1 MAFDVGKKRV
11 GIAVTDPDRIIA
23 NGLSTLLVH
32 EVLPFVKTYVEKE
45 GVDLFLIGY
54 ARQSSGEDSE
64 SMEFI
69 RPFYN
74 SIRNKFPQ
82 IPVEWVDERF
92 TSQLAF
98 RAMIDGGLKKHARRD
113 KALIDKVSAV
123 IILQSYLESVG
134 RSGF

>member
-1 MAFDVGKKRV
+1 MAFDVGRKRV

-23 NGLSTLLVH
+23 NGLNTLLIH
-32 EVLPFVKTYVEKE
+32 EVLPYVRTYIEKE
-45 GVDLFLIGY
+45 NVDLFVIGY
-54 ARQSSGEDSE
+54 ARQASGEDSE
-64 SMEFI
+64 SMAYI

-74 SIRNKFPQ
+74 SLRNKFPQ

-98 RAMIDGGLKKHARRD
+98 RAMIDGGLKKQARRD

-123 IILQSYLESVG
+123 IILQSYLEAG
-134 RSGF
+134 RSSF